1 VRKSGVP
8 AFAAWTIRRLWA
20 AVKIDVKKLAERLA
34 LDRRISDYD
43 FWRAQKS
50 VEDALYRTE
59 RLHQPIPIDLVYAR
73 EILRKARRRRDV
85 G

>member
-1 VRKSGVP
+1 M
-8 AFAAWTIRRLWA
+8 
-20 AVKIDVKKLAERLA
+20 KIDVKKLAERLA
-34 LDRRISDYD
+34 HDWRISDYD

-59 RLHQPIPIDLVYAR
+59 RSRQPIPIDLVYAR
-73 EILRKARRRRDV
+73 EILRKARRQRNV